1 MQATVHEAKA
11 KLSALLDRVER
22 GHEVVIARRDRP
34 VAKLV
39 PLAKKRPRT
48 RIGGLAGRSYRMG
61 KGFDSTTSSERLAD
75 EFGVPRK

>member
-22 GHEVVIARRDRP
+22 GGEVIIARRDRP

-39 PLAKKRPRT
+39 PITKKRLRT
-48 RIGGLAGRSYRMG
+48 RIGGLAGRPYRMG
-61 KGFDSTTSSERLAD
+61 KDFDTAIASERLAD
-75 EFGVPRK
+75 DFGVPRK